1 MHKLGTIIIW
11 FHAQMHT
18 KSKNV
23 YIDQPEARVKPIR
36 SLELLW
42 IFTIYKSDGF
52 GIVDKLLK
60 VTINTHPTFHTFVFN
75 SEYKMCSDK
84 FLWSYN
90 FQGQVSYSYTK
101 NNQSGHYL

>member
-1 MHKLGTIIIW
+1 
-11 FHAQMHT
+11 MHT
-18 KSKNV
+18 KSNFV
-23 YIDQPEARVKPIR
+23 YIYQPEARVKPIR

-42 IFTIYKSDGF
+42 IFSIYKSDGYD
-52 GIVDKLLK
+52 IADKLLK

-84 FLWSYN
+84 FLRSYN

-101 NNQSGHYL
+101 NNQSGDYL